1 VVLFAIIHKVSVS
14 AESVVDVVTVMDLT
28 VRVPGSCGELVQGFA
43 QGAPFL
49 GTCPIDRY
57 TTVEVSDSFSGL
69 TGLGEKSLQA
79 LQLTLARS
87 GKNDFPYGLKLTS
100 ELPQG
105 KGMASSSAD
114 IAAVVVSV
122 MEALGESW
130 SPKFVMDI
138 ATEIEPTDGIFCPGI
153 VLMNHVNGKVL
164 AHFAQV
170 PSLRVAVF
178 DMGGTVDTCAFH
190 QADKKA
196 EDNQSLLQEFQQA
209 MHSGRAEKIAQV
221 ATESAFANQRLLY
234 KEELQQLWQLGKEAG
249 ALGINAAH
257 SGTVLGLWWS
267 TDEAAETIRWQAE
280 QIAQKLKVKF
290 WGLANLRPGGVEV
303 SRR

>member
-1 VVLFAIIHKVSVS
+1 
-14 AESVVDVVTVMDLT
+14 MDLT

-122 MEALGESW
+122 MEALGEPW

-164 AHFAQV
+164 AHFEQV
-170 PSLRVAVF
+170 SSLRVAVF

-190 QADKKA
+190 QEDKKA

-209 MHSGRAEKIAQV
+209 MQSGRAEKIAQV

-234 KEELQQLWQLGKEAG
+234 KEELQQLWQLGQEAG
-249 ALGINAAH
+249 ARGINAAH

-267 TDEAAETIRWQAE
+267 TDEAAETISSQAE

>member
-1 VVLFAIIHKVSVS
+1 
-14 AESVVDVVTVMDLT
+14 MDLT

-190 QADKKA
+190 QADKKS

-234 KEELQQLWQLGKEAG
+234 KEELQQLWQLGQEAG

-257 SGTVLGLWWS
+257 SGTVTPPSGARYTSPSSS
-267 TDEAAETIRWQAE
+267 T
-280 QIAQKLKVKF
+280 
-290 WGLANLRPGGVEV
+290 
-303 SRR
+303 

>member
-1 VVLFAIIHKVSVS
+1 
-14 AESVVDVVTVMDLT
+14 MDLT

-43 QGAPFL
+43 QGEPFL

-69 TGLGEKSLQA
+69 WGLGEKSLQA
-79 LQLTLARS
+79 LQLTLARL
-87 GKNDFPYGLKLTS
+87 GKADFPYGLKLTS
-100 ELPQG
+100 ELPKG

-122 MEALGESW
+122 MAAFNESW
-130 SPKFVMDI
+130 SPKLIMDI
-138 ATEIEPTDGIFCPGI
+138 ATEIEPTDGVFCPGI
-153 VLMNHVNGKVL
+153 VLTNHVNGSVL
-164 AHFAQV
+164 ASFNQV

-178 DMGGTVDTCAFH
+178 DMGGTVDTCTFH
-190 QADKKA
+190 QVIQKVD
-196 EDNQSLLQEFQQA
+196 DNHTLLQEFRQA
-209 MHSGRAEKIAQV
+209 MKWGDAEKIVQA

-234 KEELQQLWQLGKEAG
+234 KEALQQLWQLGKEAG

-267 TDEAAETIRWQAE
+267 TDRSPEIIRQQAE
-280 QIAQKLKVKF
+280 KLAQKLNVKF